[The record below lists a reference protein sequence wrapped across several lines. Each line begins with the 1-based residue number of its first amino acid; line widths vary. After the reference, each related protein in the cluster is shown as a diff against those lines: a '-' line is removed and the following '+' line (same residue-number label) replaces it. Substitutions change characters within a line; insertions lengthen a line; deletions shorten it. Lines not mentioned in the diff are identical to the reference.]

1 MIEIRKAQTSDADA
15 IWEIL
20 SETIKGGNT
29 FVYPDSWTKDEMLSY
44 WMAPTKHTYVAL
56 IDSQLVGTFFIQD
69 NQPGRG
75 SHIANAGYM
84 TAPNQYGKGIAQH
97 MCRFSLDEARRL
109 GYQAMQFNIVVKTN
123 ERAVAL
129 WQHLGFSIIG
139 EIPEAFQHKE
149 LGLVNAYVMHQ
160 KL

>member
-1 MIEIRKAQTSDADA
+1 MIEIKKAQPVDADP

-20 SETIKGGNT
+20 RETIRGGNT
-29 FVYPDSWTKDEMLSY
+29 FVYPESWTKEEMLGY
-44 WMAPTKHTYVAL
+44 WLDPAKHTYVAWM
-56 IDSQLVGTFFIQD
+56 DSQIVGTFFIQD

-84 TAPNQYGKGIAQH
+84 TAPEHYGKGIARH
-97 MCRFSLDEARRL
+97 MCRFSLAEARRL

-129 WQHLGFSIIG
+129 WQHLGFRIIG

-149 LGLVNAYVMHQ
+149 FGLVNAYIMYQ